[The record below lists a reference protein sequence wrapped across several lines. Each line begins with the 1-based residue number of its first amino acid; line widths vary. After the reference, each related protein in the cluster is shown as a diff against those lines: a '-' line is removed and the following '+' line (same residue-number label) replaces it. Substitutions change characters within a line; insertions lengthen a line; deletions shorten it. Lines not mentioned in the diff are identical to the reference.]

1 MSVAV
6 IIALPEQRAAPHV
19 QSAPGR
25 SIAWLLLLWL
35 AIYVFTLFSP
45 PLLDDADATHAQA
58 AQAMVHNGDWVTLH
72 VDGIRYL
79 EKPPLPYWLA
89 AASLRVFG
97 ANTFA
102 IHLPLALTVLGLCL
116 LAYRWGERAFD
127 ERTGLYAGAFTL
139 TAAGVFLFTR
149 FFIPDALLALLLAL
163 ALYTTLR
170 ALDRACHHPRR
181 YAWATSIALAGAVLT
196 KGLVAMA
203 LYLGSLLLFLSISR
217 QWGAWRR
224 LHPLSSCVVFL
235 LLAAPW
241 HLLAGLR
248 NGGGTGGHGFF
259 WFYFVNEHVLRFLG
273 RRVPRD
279 YNKLPAALYWTL
291 HLVWLFPWSL
301 FLPAGLLLAWNER
314 TKWLSR
320 SAHEG
325 FSFRRGTVLLLTLF
339 TALVLVFF
347 SLSTNQEYYTLP
359 IYLPVLLLLA
369 ASLVRAEGRDA
380 GPALGHALTAA
391 HATLTVLGFCISTA
405 LLYGLWCSRHLPYV
419 ADIGSLLA
427 HRGVGDY
434 TLSMSHFFDLTTSS
448 FAALRLPA
456 WLALLAFALGPA
468 AAWRLRAR
476 GRQLASTISL
486 VLTSTMFLMAAHVAL
501 GRFAP
506 LLSSFNFAQRIAA
519 IERDQPLQA
528 NEVLLYGDQAYGSS
542 IPFYLGRQVE
552 LVDGRSTSMLF
563 GSSFPDAPPI
573 FLSPDDLLARWGKG
587 RRKLLFVPAEK
598 RPDVDRL
605 LGSRQF
611 VLMESSG
618 KELITDRVY

>member
-6 IIALPEQRAAPHV
+6 IIALPEQRAAPNV
-19 QSAPGR
+19 RSAPGR
-25 SIAWLLLLWL
+25 SVALLLILWL

-58 AQAMVHNGDWVTLH
+58 AQAMVHGGDWVTLH

-102 IHLPLALTVLGLCL
+102 VHLPLALAVLGLCL
-116 LAYRWGERAFD
+116 LAFHWGKSAFD

-170 ALDRACHHPRR
+170 ALDPACLHPRR
-181 YAWATSIALAGAVLT
+181 YAWAMSTALAGAVLT
-196 KGLVAMA
+196 KGLVAVA
-203 LYLGSLLLFLSISR
+203 VYLGSLLLFLSISR
-217 QWGAWRR
+217 QWAAWRR

-241 HLLAGLR
+241 HLLAGIR
-248 NGGGTGGHGFF
+248 NSGGAGGHGFF
-259 WFYFVNEHVLRFLG
+259 WFYFINEHVLRFLG

-279 YNKLPAALYWTL
+279 YNKLPPALYWTL

-301 FLPAGLLLAWNER
+301 FLPAGLLLGWNER

-320 SAHEG
+320 SAHED
-325 FSFRRGTVLLLTLF
+325 FSFRRATVLLLTLF
-339 TALVLVFF
+339 SALVLVFF

-359 IYLPVLLLLA
+359 VYLPLLLLLA
-369 ASLVRAEGRDA
+369 AALVRAEQRDA
-380 GPALGHALTAA
+380 GQALGRAVTGA
-391 HATLTVLGFCISTA
+391 HAGLTVLGSCITTA
-405 LLYGLWCSRHLPYV
+405 LLYGLWSSRHLPFV
-419 ADIGSLLA
+419 ADVGSLLA
-427 HRGVGDY
+427 HRGIGDY

-448 FAALRLPA
+448 FAALRLPT
-456 WLALLAFALGPA
+456 WLAILAFAVGPA

-476 GRQLASTISL
+476 GRQFASTMSLVVASTI
-486 VLTSTMFLMAAHVAL
+486 FLLAAHVAF

-528 NEVLLYGDQAYGSS
+528 NEILLYGDQAYGSS
-542 IPFYLGRQVE
+542 IPFYLGQQVE

-563 GSSFPDAPPI
+563 GSTFPDAPPI
-573 FLSPDDLLARWGKG
+573 FLSPGDLLARWGKG
-587 RRKLLFVPAEK
+587 RRKLLFVPLEK
-598 RPDVDRL
+598 RSEVNRV

-611 VLMESSG
+611 ILMESSG
-618 KELITDRVY
+618 KELITDRTY

>member
-1 MSVAV
+1 MSVAE
-6 IIALPEQRAAPHV
+6 IIALPEQRVAPDLG
-19 QSAPGR
+19 SAPGR
-25 SIAWLLLLWL
+25 STALLLIVWL

-45 PLLDDADATHAQA
+45 PVLDDADATHAQA
-58 AQAMVHNGDWVTLH
+58 AQAMVQSGDWVTLH

-79 EKPPLPYWLA
+79 EKPPLPYWLV
-89 AASLRVFG
+89 AASLRMFG

-149 FFIPDALLALLLAL
+149 FFIPDALLALLLAM

-170 ALDRACHHPRR
+170 GLDPACLHPRL

-196 KGLVAMA
+196 KGLVAPA
-203 LYLGSLLLFLSISR
+203 LYLGSLLLYLSISR

-224 LHPLSSCVVFL
+224 LHPFSSCVLFL

-241 HLLAGLR
+241 HILAGLR
-248 NGGGTGGHGFF
+248 NRGGGGGHGFF

-273 RRVPRD
+273 RRIPRD
-279 YNKLPAALYWTL
+279 YNKLPTALYWTL
-291 HLVWLFPWSL
+291 HLVWLFPWSFL
-301 FLPAGLLLAWNER
+301 LPAGLLLAWKER
-314 TKWLSR
+314 TKWVPH
-320 SAHEG
+320 SAHEV
-325 FSFRRGTVLLLTLF
+325 FSFQRASVLLLTLF
-339 TALVLVFF
+339 SSLVLVLF

-359 IYLPVLLLLA
+359 VYLPLLLLLA
-369 ASLVRAEGRDA
+369 ASLVRAEQGEA
-380 GPALGHALTAA
+380 GQALRRALTAA
-391 HATLTVLGFCISTA
+391 HATLTVLGLLISTA
-405 LLYGLWCSRHLPYV
+405 LLYGLWCSRHLPFV

-456 WLALLAFALGPA
+456 WLAVLAFAVGPA

-476 GRQLASTISL
+476 GHQFASTISL
-486 VLTSTMFLMAAHVAL
+486 VLASTLFLLAAHTAF

-506 LLSSFNFAQRIAA
+506 LLSSLNFAQRIAA
-519 IERDQPLQA
+519 IERNQPSGA
-528 NEVLLYGDQAYGSS
+528 NEILLYGDQAYGSS
-542 IPFYLGRQVE
+542 LPFYLGQQVE

-563 GSSFPDAPPI
+563 GSTFPDAPPV
-573 FLSPDDLLARWGKG
+573 FLSPGDLLARWGKG

-598 RPDVDRL
+598 RAEVDRL
-605 LGSRQF
+605 LGSRHF
-611 VLMESSG
+611 ILMESSG